1 MPACY
6 QPQNRRQLNVLR
18 IKSHTFWLL
27 LLIIVGAYQM
37 GTGLWIVAKAKLA
50 QYFIAQAWQATLVD
64 KKRHRPWPWA
74 DTYPVVELSI
84 KKDTWYVLADA
95 NGRNLAFGPTHLT
108 STPIL
113 GEIGNSV
120 IVGHRDTQFNSLKTL
135 KVGDIIEVKN
145 IKGTSHYQVSDL
157 RITQL
162 RQLSLWQWDNTDEA
176 NQSTLTLVTC
186 YPFDSLKPNPTQRF
200 IVTAVKI

>member
-1 MPACY
+1 
-6 QPQNRRQLNVLR
+6 
-18 IKSHTFWLL
+18 
-27 LLIIVGAYQM
+27 
-37 GTGLWIVAKAKLA
+37 
-50 QYFIAQAWQATLVD
+50 
-64 KKRHRPWPWA
+64 
-74 DTYPVVELSI
+74 
-84 KKDTWYVLADA
+84 
-95 NGRNLAFGPTHLT
+95 
-108 STPIL
+108 
-113 GEIGNSV
+113 
-120 IVGHRDTQFNSLKTL
+120 
-135 KVGDIIEVKN
+135 VGDIIEVKN

>member
-37 GTGLWIVAKAKLA
+37 GTGLWIVAKANLA

-108 STPIL
+108 STPIP

-157 RITQL
+157 RIARL

-186 YPFDSLKPNPTQRF
+186 YPFDSLKPNPIQRF